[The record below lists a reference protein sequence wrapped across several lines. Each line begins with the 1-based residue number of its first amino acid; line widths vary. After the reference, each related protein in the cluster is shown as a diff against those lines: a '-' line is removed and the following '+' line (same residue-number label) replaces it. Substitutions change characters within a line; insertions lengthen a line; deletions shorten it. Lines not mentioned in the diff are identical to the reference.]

1 MNAEFLE
8 RSLADL
14 EREHEA
20 GDLTDRHYRQLKAD
34 YERRLRGEAPP
45 PRQPARRSLVVVS
58 VAFVV
63 VVAVAAGVLV
73 ARSTG
78 RRAIGA
84 TFTGNAAVTTPALSP
99 APVDEELARCSTL
112 DAGDAIG
119 CYTTYTQA
127 NPDDPEGWMRFGL
140 FAANAGVQGDNDEL
154 LTAGETFLARAV
166 ELDPDAVEPRVYL
179 AVLLERTS
187 QAERAAEECAV
198 LADAEVPTDLSEL
211 VDLACA

>member
-34 YERRLRGEAPP
+34 YERRLRGEAPL
-45 PRQPARRSLVVVS
+45 PRPGARRSLVVAS

-73 ARSTG
+73 ARSAG

-84 TFTGNAAVTTPALSP
+84 TFTGNAAVTTPALAP
-99 APVDEELARCSTL
+99 APVDEDLARCATL
-112 DAGDAIG
+112 EGTEAID
-119 CYTTYTQA
+119 CYTGYTEA

-140 FAANAGVQGDNDEL
+140 FAVNAGVQGDSDEL
-154 LTAGETFLARAV
+154 LTAGETFLERAV
-166 ELDPDAVEPRVYL
+166 GLDPDAVEPRVYL
-179 AVLLERTS
+179 AVLLERTG
-187 QAERAAEECAV
+187 QTDRLAEECTA
-198 LADAEVPTDLSEL
+198 LATADVPTDLSEL
-211 VDLACA
+211 VTLACP